1 MLTTASY
8 FISAVKLD
16 LRNCEAL
23 EEVFRRVRTKTL
35 DLENTGLEDDV
46 SRTLIVSYVPDT
58 GLFVL
63 HLPNCKMIVN
73 PRLKTK
79 FENNVLR
86 LVFIY

>member
-1 MLTTASY
+1 MICKQLLRTL
-8 FISAVKLD
+8 ISAVKLD

-46 SRTLIVSYVPDT
+46 SRPLIVSYVPDT

-63 HLPNCKMIVN
+63 HLLTVN
-73 PRLKTK
+73 
-79 FENNVLR
+79 
-86 LVFIY
+86 